1 MMPRLGD
8 RYEVKIETTS
18 KPKGEYLTDE
28 YFAFDLPVAPAI
40 MVGDEIVIEGQDI
53 DDHSVEV
60 VICRQLGLPEPE
72 PPRKGV
78 INKLFGG

>member
-1 MMPRLGD
+1 MMPRLGAK
-8 RYEVKIETTS
+8 YKVEIETTS
-18 KPKGEYLTDE
+18 KPKAEYLTDE

-40 MVGDEIVIEGQDI
+40 MVGDEIVIEGQDV

-72 PPRKGV
+72 LEKKGV
-78 INKLFGG
+78 LNKLFGR